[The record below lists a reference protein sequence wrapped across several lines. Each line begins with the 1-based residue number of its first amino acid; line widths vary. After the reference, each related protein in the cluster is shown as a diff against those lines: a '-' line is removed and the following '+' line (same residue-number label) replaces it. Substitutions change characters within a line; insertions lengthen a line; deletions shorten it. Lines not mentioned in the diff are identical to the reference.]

1 MYKSVLIGGINKA
14 VRHRDFPL
22 HKHYEDELY
31 VCFGGS
37 ATDIVEGKGRTV
49 ISGDV
54 YVHKKGVTHRQK
66 DVKDF
71 YCCVFQF
78 DRCELVKRSREM
90 GIIDK
95 DGLASLLD
103 DENTDEFFVDTNTVR
118 YAEVISDVIKSEQD
132 PVVRDIMFMNLL
144 VVICSKLNVK
154 TGERNPDAW
163 ENVGEIVR
171 YIENNYDKPLTLE
184 TLASLSHYSR
194 RHFTRLFREVCG
206 VSPMEYLNK
215 IRIKNASDLLVK
227 SDMSIKQI
235 SRLCGFEDN
244 NLFSRRF
251 KEAYKISPSD
261 YRRSCKAK

>member
-1 MYKSVLIGGINKA
+1 
-14 VRHRDFPL
+14 
-22 HKHYEDELY
+22 
-31 VCFGGS
+31 
-37 ATDIVEGKGRTV
+37 
-49 ISGDV
+49 
-54 YVHKKGVTHRQK
+54 
-66 DVKDF
+66 
-71 YCCVFQF
+71 
-78 DRCELVKRSREM
+78 M

-144 VVICSKLNVK
+144 FVICSKLNVK